1 MPLFQK
7 FKGDETMNAYL
18 EQAKK
23 VLSDRSKLSGLKTSE
38 IRSLSASLFRNVKS
52 ESVDTVFALCKD
64 FLDDHSWEM
73 GVIAFDWA
81 YRMRK
86 QYTKETF
93 DIFES
98 WLLDYVRGWG
108 DCDDFCTHA
117 VGELLCQFPEL
128 FEKLIK
134 WTGYNE
140 FWMRRAAAV
149 TLIPALFKDRYSS
162 FDPFI
167 ISDALMS
174 DEHDLVRKG
183 YGWMLKVYSY
193 KEFDKVYE
201 YLKKNKEIMPRVAFR
216 YALEKMPAD
225 IKKELMTK

>member
-1 MPLFQK
+1 
-7 FKGDETMNAYL
+7 MNIYL
-18 EQAKK
+18 EQAKRE
-23 VLSDRSKLSGLKTSE
+23 LSTKSKNTGLKTNE
-38 IRSLSASLFRNVKS
+38 VRRLSAVLFRNVKD
-52 ESVDTVFALCKD
+52 ESIDTVFKLCKD

-81 YRMRK
+81 YRMRG

-93 DIFES
+93 DIFEA

-128 FEKLIK
+128 FDRVMG
-134 WTGYNE
+134 WTGYTE

-149 TLIPALFKDRYSS
+149 SLIPALYKDRYFS
-162 FDPFI
+162 FDPFV
-167 ISDALMS
+167 ISDALMH
-174 DEHDLVRKG
+174 DEHNLVLKG
-183 YGWMLKVYSY
+183 YGWMLKIYSY

-201 YLKKNKEIMPRVAFR
+201 YLKRNREIMPRVAFR
-216 YALEKMPAD
+216 YAMEKMPED
-225 IKKELMTK
+225 IRKELLTK